1 MITCAN
7 SLYRER
13 DAQPSGRCFTSHHV
27 RYRAVPRTNRLHRRR
42 ILATVSPHPVQA
54 HSQPATHCYLGN
66 ALVPTHRQVN
76 VPTSP
81 VRVVTRSCLGS
92 LHQQEAQQRIALLA
106 DVPEPLLAA
115 TVNPRWGSFPRSC
128 RSACHDEIDS
138 SSNDQH
144 VGECRK
150 RAHARMSHQP
160 QRLGS
165 FPGLLFRGR
174 G

>member
-7 SLYRER
+7 SLCRER
-13 DAQPSGRCFTSHHV
+13 DAQPSGRCSTSHHV
-27 RYRAVPRTNRLHRRR
+27 RYRAVPRTNRFHRRR
-42 ILATVSPHPVQA
+42 KLATVSPHPVQA

-92 LHQQEAQQRIALLA
+92 LHQQEAQQRVALLA

-115 TVNPRWGSFPRSC
+115 TGILAGDHSHVVADLLVTMKSTR
-128 RSACHDEIDS
+128 

-144 VGECRK
+144 VGE
-150 RAHARMSHQP
+150 SGP
-160 QRLGS
+160 T
-165 FPGLLFRGR
+165 PG
-174 G
+174 